1 MRLKSI
7 ITVIA
12 LILIM
17 FMSAIESSI
26 ISLALPTIKQDLN
39 AGNLISLIFTAYFI
53 ALVIANP
60 IVGEL
65 LSRFKIIYVA
75 IAGLL
80 LFSIGSFMCGLST
93 NFTMLIISRVIQ
105 GFGSGVLMSLSQIV
119 PKLAFEIPLRY
130 KIMGI
135 VGSVWGISSIIGP
148 LLGGGILEFAT
159 WHWLFYINI
168 PIAIIAIILVIWTFH
183 FPEEETVAKS
193 KFDTKGLTLF
203 YVFIGLIMFALLNQ
217 QLLLLNFLSF
227 ILAIVVAMCLFKVEK
242 HVSSPFLPVVEF
254 NRSITLVFITDLL
267 TAICL
272 MGFNLYIPVYL
283 QEQLGLSPLQSGLVI
298 FPLSVAWITLNF
310 NLHLSV
316 AWITLNFNLHRIEAK
331 LSRKVIYLLSFTL
344 LLVSSI
350 IISFG
355 IKLPVLIAF
364 VLILAGLSFGY
375 IYTKD
380 SVIVQEETSP
390 LQMKKMMSFYG
401 LTKNLGASI
410 GSTIMGYLYAIQ
422 SGIFGPNL
430 HNVLS
435 AVAVISIGLIVL
447 WVVFFKEQSS
457 QSKE

>member
-7 ITVIA
+7 VTVIA

-17 FMSAIESSI
+17 FMAAIESSI

-65 LSRFKIIYVA
+65 LTRFKIIYIA
-75 IAGLL
+75 IAGLT
-80 LFSIGSFMCGLST
+80 LFTVGSLMSGLST
-93 NFTMLIISRVIQ
+93 HFSMLIISRVIQ
-105 GFGSGVLMSLSQIV
+105 GFGSGVMMSLSQIV

-168 PIAIIAIILVIWTFH
+168 PIAIIAIILVVWTFH

-193 KFDTKGLTLF
+193 KFDTKGITLF
-203 YVFIGLIMFALLNQ
+203 YIFIGLIMFALLNQ
-217 QLLLLNFLSF
+217 QHLYLNIIGFV
-227 ILAIVVAMCLFKVEK
+227 LAILVALRLFNVEK
-242 HVSSPFLPVVEF
+242 KVSSPFLPVAEF
-254 NRSITLVFITDLL
+254 NRMITLVFITDLL
-267 TAICL
+267 TAVCL

-298 FPLSVAWITLNF
+298 FPLSVAWI
-310 NLHLSV
+310 NLH
-316 AWITLNFNLHRIEAK
+316 HIEAK
-331 LSRKVIYLLSFTL
+331 LSRKVIYLSSFTL
-344 LLVSSI
+344 LLLSSI
-350 IISFG
+350 IIAFG
-355 IKLPVLIAF
+355 IKLPILIAC
-364 VLILAGLSFGY
+364 VLILSGLSFGY

-390 LQMKKMMSFYG
+390 IQMKKMMSFYG

-410 GSTIMGYLYAIQ
+410 GSTIMGYLYALK
-422 SGIFGPNL
+422 SGLFGANL
-430 HNVLS
+430 HNILGVVSL
-435 AVAVISIGLIVL
+435 ISVGLIVVWL
-447 WVVFFKEQSS
+447 IFYREAASQTKE
-457 QSKE
+457 

>member
-53 ALVIANP
+53 ALVIANL

-298 FPLSVAWITLNF
+298 FPLSL
-310 NLHLSV
+310 

>member
-26 ISLALPTIKQDLN
+26 ISLALPIIKQDLN

-80 LFSIGSFMCGLST
+80 LFSIGSLMCGLST

-227 ILAIVVAMCLFKVEK
+227 ILAIVVAIRLFKVEK

-310 NLHLSV
+310 NLH
-316 AWITLNFNLHRIEAK
+316 RIEAK

-355 IKLPVLIAF
+355 IKLPLLIAF

-422 SGIFGPNL
+422 SAIFGPNL

-435 AVAVISIGLIVL
+435 AVAVISTGLIVL
-447 WVVFFKEQSS
+447 WVVFFKEQLS

>member
-1 MRLKSI
+1 
-7 ITVIA
+7 
-12 LILIM
+12 
-17 FMSAIESSI
+17 
-26 ISLALPTIKQDLN
+26 SLALPTIKQDLN

-310 NLHLSV
+310 NLH
-316 AWITLNFNLHRIEAK
+316 RIEAK

>member
-227 ILAIVVAMCLFKVEK
+227 ILAIVVPMCLFKVEK

-298 FPLSVAWITLNF
+298 FP
-310 NLHLSV
+310 LSV

>member
-227 ILAIVVAMCLFKVEK
+227 ILAIVVAIRLFKVEK

-310 NLHLSV
+310 NLH
-316 AWITLNFNLHRIEAK
+316 RIEAK

-355 IKLPVLIAF
+355 IKLPLLIAF

-435 AVAVISIGLIVL
+435 IVAVISIGLIVL

>member
-7 ITVIA
+7 VTVIA

-17 FMSAIESSI
+17 FMAAIESSI

-65 LSRFKIIYVA
+65 LTRFKIIYIA
-75 IAGLL
+75 IAGLT
-80 LFSIGSFMCGLST
+80 LFTVGSLMSGLST
-93 NFTMLIISRVIQ
+93 HFSMLIISRVIQ
-105 GFGSGVLMSLSQIV
+105 GFGSGVMMSLSQIV

-159 WHWLFYINI
+159 WHWLFFINI
-168 PIAIIAIILVIWTFH
+168 PIAIIAIILVVWTFH
-183 FPEEETVAKS
+183 FSEEETVAKS
-193 KFDTKGLTLF
+193 KFDTKGITLF
-203 YVFIGLIMFALLNQ
+203 YIFIGLIMFALLNQ
-217 QLLLLNFLSF
+217 QHLYLNIIGFV
-227 ILAIVVAMCLFKVEK
+227 LAILIALRLFNVEK
-242 HVSSPFLPVVEF
+242 KVSSPFLPVAEF
-254 NRSITLVFITDLL
+254 NRMITLVFITDLL
-267 TAICL
+267 TAVCL

-298 FPLSVAWITLNF
+298 FPLFVAWITLNF
-310 NLHLSV
+310 NLH
-316 AWITLNFNLHRIEAK
+316 HIEAK
-331 LSRKVIYLLSFTL
+331 LSRKVIYLSSFTL
-344 LLVSSI
+344 LLLSSI
-350 IISFG
+350 IIAFG
-355 IKLPVLIAF
+355 IKLPILIAC
-364 VLILAGLSFGY
+364 VLILSGISFGY

-390 LQMKKMMSFYG
+390 IQMKKMMSFYG

-410 GSTIMGYLYAIQ
+410 GSTIMGYLYALK
-422 SGIFGPNL
+422 SGLFGANL
-430 HNVLS
+430 HNILGVVSL
-435 AVAVISIGLIVL
+435 ISVGLIVVWL
-447 WVVFFKEQSS
+447 IFYREAAS
-457 QSKE
+457 QTNE

>member
-7 ITVIA
+7 VTVIA

-17 FMSAIESSI
+17 FMAAIESSI

-65 LSRFKIIYVA
+65 LTRFKIIYIA
-75 IAGLL
+75 IAGLT
-80 LFSIGSFMCGLST
+80 LFTVGSLMSGLST
-93 NFTMLIISRVIQ
+93 HFSMLIISRVIQ
-105 GFGSGVLMSLSQIV
+105 GFGSGVMMSLSQIV

-168 PIAIIAIILVIWTFH
+168 PIAIIAIILVVWTFH
-183 FPEEETVAKS
+183 FPEEKTVAKS
-193 KFDTKGLTLF
+193 KFDTKGITLF
-203 YVFIGLIMFALLNQ
+203 YIFIGLIMFALLNQ
-217 QLLLLNFLSF
+217 QHLYLNIIGFV
-227 ILAIVVAMCLFKVEK
+227 LAILVALRLFNVEK
-242 HVSSPFLPVVEF
+242 KVSSPFLPVAEF
-254 NRSITLVFITDLL
+254 NRMITLVFITDLL
-267 TAICL
+267 TAVCL

-310 NLHLSV
+310 NLH
-316 AWITLNFNLHRIEAK
+316 HIEAK
-331 LSRKVIYLLSFTL
+331 LSRKVIYLSSFTL
-344 LLVSSI
+344 LLLSSI
-350 IISFG
+350 IIAFG
-355 IKLPVLIAF
+355 IKLPILIAC
-364 VLILAGLSFGY
+364 VLILSGLSFGY

-390 LQMKKMMSFYG
+390 IQMKKMMSFYG

-410 GSTIMGYLYAIQ
+410 GSTIMGYLYALK
-422 SGIFGPNL
+422 SGLFGANL
-430 HNVLS
+430 HNILGVVSL
-435 AVAVISIGLIVL
+435 ISVGLIVVGL
-447 WVVFFKEQSS
+447 IFYREAASQTKE
-457 QSKE
+457 

>member
-7 ITVIA
+7 VTVIA

-17 FMSAIESSI
+17 FMAAIESSI

-65 LSRFKIIYVA
+65 LTRFKIIYIA
-75 IAGLL
+75 IAGLT
-80 LFSIGSFMCGLST
+80 LFTVGSLMSGLST
-93 NFTMLIISRVIQ
+93 HFSMLVISRVIQ
-105 GFGSGVLMSLSQIV
+105 GFGSGVMMSLSQIV

-168 PIAIIAIILVIWTFH
+168 PIAIIAIILVVWTFH

-193 KFDTKGLTLF
+193 KFDTKGITLF
-203 YVFIGLIMFALLNQ
+203 YIFIGLIMFALLNQ
-217 QLLLLNFLSF
+217 QHLYLNIIGFV
-227 ILAIVVAMCLFKVEK
+227 LAILVALRLFNVEK
-242 HVSSPFLPVVEF
+242 KVSSPFLPVAEF
-254 NRSITLVFITDLL
+254 NRMITLVFITDLL
-267 TAICL
+267 TAVCL

-310 NLHLSV
+310 NLH
-316 AWITLNFNLHRIEAK
+316 HIEAK
-331 LSRKVIYLLSFTL
+331 LSRKVIYLSSFTL
-344 LLVSSI
+344 LLLSSI
-350 IISFG
+350 IIAFG
-355 IKLPVLIAF
+355 IKLPILIAC
-364 VLILAGLSFGY
+364 VLILSGLSFGY

-390 LQMKKMMSFYG
+390 IQMKKMMSFYG

-410 GSTIMGYLYAIQ
+410 GSTIMGYLYALK
-422 SGIFGPNL
+422 SGLFGANL
-430 HNVLS
+430 HNILGVVSL
-435 AVAVISIGLIVL
+435 ISVGLIVVWL
-447 WVVFFKEQSS
+447 IFYRKAASQTKE
-457 QSKE
+457 

>member
-7 ITVIA
+7 VTAIA

-17 FMSAIESSI
+17 FMAAIESSI

-65 LSRFKIIYVA
+65 LTRFKIIYIA
-75 IAGLL
+75 IAGLT
-80 LFSIGSFMCGLST
+80 LFTVGSLMSGLST
-93 NFTMLIISRVIQ
+93 HFSMLIISRVIQ
-105 GFGSGVLMSLSQIV
+105 GFGSGVMMSLSQIV

-168 PIAIIAIILVIWTFH
+168 PIAIIAIILVVWTFH
-183 FPEEETVAKS
+183 FPEEKTVAKS
-193 KFDTKGLTLF
+193 KFDTKGITLF
-203 YVFIGLIMFALLNQ
+203 YIFIGLIMFALLNQ
-217 QLLLLNFLSF
+217 QHLYLNIIGFV
-227 ILAIVVAMCLFKVEK
+227 LAILVALRLFNVEK
-242 HVSSPFLPVVEF
+242 KVSSPFLPVAEF
-254 NRSITLVFITDLL
+254 NRMITLVFITDLL
-267 TAICL
+267 TAVCL

-310 NLHLSV
+310 NLH
-316 AWITLNFNLHRIEAK
+316 HIEAK
-331 LSRKVIYLLSFTL
+331 LSRKVIYLSSFTL
-344 LLVSSI
+344 LLLSSI
-350 IISFG
+350 IIAFG
-355 IKLPVLIAF
+355 IKLPILIAC
-364 VLILAGLSFGY
+364 VLILSGLSFGY

-390 LQMKKMMSFYG
+390 IQMKKMMSFYG

-410 GSTIMGYLYAIQ
+410 GSTIMGYLYALK
-422 SGIFGPNL
+422 SGLFGANL
-430 HNVLS
+430 HNILGVVSL
-435 AVAVISIGLIVL
+435 ISVGLIVVWL
-447 WVVFFKEQSS
+447 IFYREAASQTKE
-457 QSKE
+457 

>member
-242 HVSSPFLPVVEF
+242 HVSSPFLPVVKF

-298 FPLSVAWITLNF
+298 FP
-310 NLHLSV
+310 LSV

>member
-7 ITVIA
+7 VTVIA

-17 FMSAIESSI
+17 FMAAIESSI

-65 LSRFKIIYVA
+65 LTRFKIIYIA
-75 IAGLL
+75 IAGLT
-80 LFSIGSFMCGLST
+80 LFTVGSLMSGLST
-93 NFTMLIISRVIQ
+93 HFSMLIISRVIQ
-105 GFGSGVLMSLSQIV
+105 GFGSGVMMSLSQIV

-159 WHWLFYINI
+159 WHWLFFINI
-168 PIAIIAIILVIWTFH
+168 PIAIIAIILVVWTFH
-183 FPEEETVAKS
+183 FSEEETVAKS
-193 KFDTKGLTLF
+193 KFDTKGITLF
-203 YVFIGLIMFALLNQ
+203 YIFIGLIMFALLNQ
-217 QLLLLNFLSF
+217 QHLYLNIIGFV
-227 ILAIVVAMCLFKVEK
+227 LAILIALRLFNVEK
-242 HVSSPFLPVVEF
+242 KVSSPFLPVAEF
-254 NRSITLVFITDLL
+254 NRMITLVFITDLL
-267 TAICL
+267 TAVCL

-310 NLHLSV
+310 NLH
-316 AWITLNFNLHRIEAK
+316 HIEAK
-331 LSRKVIYLLSFTL
+331 LSRKVIYLSSFTL
-344 LLVSSI
+344 LLLSSI
-350 IISFG
+350 IIAFG
-355 IKLPVLIAF
+355 IKIPILIAC
-364 VLILAGLSFGY
+364 VLILSGISFGY

-390 LQMKKMMSFYG
+390 IQMKKMMSFYG

-410 GSTIMGYLYAIQ
+410 GSTIMGYLYALK
-422 SGIFGPNL
+422 SGLFGANL
-430 HNVLS
+430 HNILGVVSL
-435 AVAVISIGLIVL
+435 ISVGLIVVWL
-447 WVVFFKEQSS
+447 IFYREAAS
-457 QSKE
+457 QTNE

>member
-7 ITVIA
+7 VTVIA

-17 FMSAIESSI
+17 FMAAIESSI

-65 LSRFKIIYVA
+65 LTRFKIIYIA
-75 IAGLL
+75 IAGLT
-80 LFSIGSFMCGLST
+80 LFTVGSLMSGLST
-93 NFTMLIISRVIQ
+93 HFSMLVISRVIQ
-105 GFGSGVLMSLSQIV
+105 GFGSGVMMSLSQIV

-168 PIAIIAIILVIWTFH
+168 PIAIIAIILVVWTFH

-193 KFDTKGLTLF
+193 KFDTKGITLF
-203 YVFIGLIMFALLNQ
+203 YIFIGLIMFALLNQ
-217 QLLLLNFLSF
+217 QHLYLNIIGFV
-227 ILAIVVAMCLFKVEK
+227 LAILVALRLFNVEK
-242 HVSSPFLPVVEF
+242 KVSSPFLPVAEF
-254 NRSITLVFITDLL
+254 NRMITLVFITDLL
-267 TAICL
+267 TAVCL

-310 NLHLSV
+310 NLH
-316 AWITLNFNLHRIEAK
+316 HIEAK
-331 LSRKVIYLLSFTL
+331 LSRKVIYLSSFTL
-344 LLVSSI
+344 LLLSGI
-350 IISFG
+350 IIAFG
-355 IKLPVLIAF
+355 IKLPILIAC
-364 VLILAGLSFGY
+364 VLILSGLSFGY

-390 LQMKKMMSFYG
+390 IQMKKMMSFYG

-410 GSTIMGYLYAIQ
+410 GSTIMGYLYALK
-422 SGIFGPNL
+422 SGLFGANL
-430 HNVLS
+430 HNILGVVSL
-435 AVAVISIGLIVL
+435 ISVGLIVVWL
-447 WVVFFKEQSS
+447 IFYREAASQTKE
-457 QSKE
+457 

>member
-105 GFGSGVLMSLSQIV
+105 SFGSGVLMSLSQIV

-310 NLHLSV
+310 NLH
-316 AWITLNFNLHRIEAK
+316 RIEAK

>member
-310 NLHLSV
+310 NLH
-316 AWITLNFNLHRIEAK
+316 RIEAK
-331 LSRKVIYLLSFTL
+331 LSSKVIYLLSFTL

>member
-7 ITVIA
+7 VTVIA

-17 FMSAIESSI
+17 FMAAIESSI

-65 LSRFKIIYVA
+65 LTRFKIIYIA
-75 IAGLL
+75 IAGLT
-80 LFSIGSFMCGLST
+80 LFTVGSLMSGLST
-93 NFTMLIISRVIQ
+93 HFSMLIISRVIQ
-105 GFGSGVLMSLSQIV
+105 GFGSGVMMSLSQIV

-148 LLGGGILEFAT
+148 LLGGDILEFAT

-168 PIAIIAIILVIWTFH
+168 PIAIIAIILVVWTFH
-183 FPEEETVAKS
+183 FPEEKTVAKS
-193 KFDTKGLTLF
+193 KFDTKGITLF
-203 YVFIGLIMFALLNQ
+203 YIFIGLIMFALLNQ
-217 QLLLLNFLSF
+217 QHLYLNIIGFV
-227 ILAIVVAMCLFKVEK
+227 LAILVALRLFNVEK
-242 HVSSPFLPVVEF
+242 KVSSPFLPVAEF
-254 NRSITLVFITDLL
+254 NRMITLVFITDLL
-267 TAICL
+267 TAVCL

-310 NLHLSV
+310 NLH
-316 AWITLNFNLHRIEAK
+316 HIEAK
-331 LSRKVIYLLSFTL
+331 LSRKVIYLSSFTL
-344 LLVSSI
+344 LLLSSI
-350 IISFG
+350 IIAFG
-355 IKLPVLIAF
+355 IKLPILIAC
-364 VLILAGLSFGY
+364 VLILSGLSFGY

-390 LQMKKMMSFYG
+390 IQMKKMMSFYG

-410 GSTIMGYLYAIQ
+410 GSTIMGYLYALK
-422 SGIFGPNL
+422 SGLFGANL
-430 HNVLS
+430 HNILGVVSL
-435 AVAVISIGLIVL
+435 ISVGLIVVWL
-447 WVVFFKEQSS
+447 IFYREAASQTKE
-457 QSKE
+457 

>member
-80 LFSIGSFMCGLST
+80 LFSIGSLMCGLST

-227 ILAIVVAMCLFKVEK
+227 ILAIVVAIRLFKVEK

-283 QEQLGLSPLQSGLVI
+283 QEQLGLSPLQSGVVI
-298 FPLSVAWITLNF
+298 FP
-310 NLHLSV
+310 LSV

-355 IKLPVLIAF
+355 IKLPLLIAF

-422 SGIFGPNL
+422 SAIFGPNL

-435 AVAVISIGLIVL
+435 AVAVISTGLIVL
-447 WVVFFKEQSS
+447 WVVFFKEQLS

>member
-217 QLLLLNFLSF
+217 QRLLLNFLSF

-298 FPLSVAWITLNF
+298 FP
-310 NLHLSV
+310 LSV

>member
-310 NLHLSV
+310 NLH
-316 AWITLNFNLHRIEAK
+316 RIEAK

-410 GSTIMGYLYAIQ
+410 GSTIMGYLYSIQ

>member
-227 ILAIVVAMCLFKVEK
+227 ILATVVAMCLFKVEK

-298 FPLSVAWITLNF
+298 FP
-310 NLHLSV
+310 LSV

>member
-242 HVSSPFLPVVEF
+242 HVSSPFLPVVGF

-298 FPLSVAWITLNF
+298 FP
-310 NLHLSV
+310 LSV

>member
-7 ITVIA
+7 VTVIA

-17 FMSAIESSI
+17 FMAAIESSI

-65 LSRFKIIYVA
+65 LTRFKIIYIA
-75 IAGLL
+75 IAGLT
-80 LFSIGSFMCGLST
+80 LFTVGSLMSGLST
-93 NFTMLIISRVIQ
+93 HFSMLIISRVIQ
-105 GFGSGVLMSLSQIV
+105 GFGSGVMMSLSQIV

-168 PIAIIAIILVIWTFH
+168 PIAIIAIILVVWTFH

-193 KFDTKGLTLF
+193 KFDTKGITLF
-203 YVFIGLIMFALLNQ
+203 YIFIGLIMFALLNQ
-217 QLLLLNFLSF
+217 QHLYLNIIGFV
-227 ILAIVVAMCLFKVEK
+227 LAILVALRLFNVEK
-242 HVSSPFLPVVEF
+242 KVSSPFLPVAEF
-254 NRSITLVFITDLL
+254 NRMITLVFITDLL
-267 TAICL
+267 TAVCL

-310 NLHLSV
+310 NLH
-316 AWITLNFNLHRIEAK
+316 HIEAK
-331 LSRKVIYLLSFTL
+331 LSRKVIYLSSFTL
-344 LLVSSI
+344 LLLSSI
-350 IISFG
+350 IIAFG
-355 IKLPVLIAF
+355 IKLPILIAC
-364 VLILAGLSFGY
+364 VLILSGLSFGY

-390 LQMKKMMSFYG
+390 IQMKKMMSFYG

-410 GSTIMGYLYAIQ
+410 GSTIMGYLYALK
-422 SGIFGPNL
+422 SGLFGANL
-430 HNVLS
+430 HNILGVVSL
-435 AVAVISIGLIVL
+435 ISVGLIVVWL
-447 WVVFFKEQSS
+447 IFYREAAPQTKE
-457 QSKE
+457 

>member
-310 NLHLSV
+310 NLH
-316 AWITLNFNLHRIEAK
+316 RIEAK

-401 LTKNLGASI
+401 LTKNFGASI

>member
-12 LILIM
+12 SILIM

-310 NLHLSV
+310 NLH
-316 AWITLNFNLHRIEAK
+316 RIEAK

>member
-135 VGSVWGISSIIGP
+135 VDSVWGISSIIGP

-310 NLHLSV
+310 NLH
-316 AWITLNFNLHRIEAK
+316 RIEAK

>member
-60 IVGEL
+60 VVGEL

-310 NLHLSV
+310 NLH
-316 AWITLNFNLHRIEAK
+316 RIEAK

>member
-80 LFSIGSFMCGLST
+80 LFSIGSLMCGLST

-105 GFGSGVLMSLSQIV
+105 GFGSGVLISLSQIV

-227 ILAIVVAMCLFKVEK
+227 ILAIVVAIRLFKVEK

-310 NLHLSV
+310 NLH
-316 AWITLNFNLHRIEAK
+316 RIEAK

-355 IKLPVLIAF
+355 IKLPLLIAF

-422 SGIFGPNL
+422 SAIFGPNL

-435 AVAVISIGLIVL
+435 AVAVISTGLIVL
-447 WVVFFKEQSS
+447 WVVFFKEQLS

>member
-80 LFSIGSFMCGLST
+80 LFSIGSLMCGLST

-227 ILAIVVAMCLFKVEK
+227 ILAIVVAIRLFKVEK

-310 NLHLSV
+310 NLH
-316 AWITLNFNLHRIEAK
+316 RMEAK

-355 IKLPVLIAF
+355 IKLPLLIAF

-422 SGIFGPNL
+422 SAIFGPNL

-435 AVAVISIGLIVL
+435 AVAVISTGLIVL
-447 WVVFFKEQSS
+447 WVVFFKEQLS

>member
-227 ILAIVVAMCLFKVEK
+227 ILAIVVAIRLFKVEK

-310 NLHLSV
+310 NLH
-316 AWITLNFNLHRIEAK
+316 RIEAK

-355 IKLPVLIAF
+355 IKLPLLIAF

-422 SGIFGPNL
+422 SGNFGPNL

>member
-7 ITVIA
+7 VTVIA

-17 FMSAIESSI
+17 FMAAIESSI

-65 LSRFKIIYVA
+65 LTRFKIIYIA
-75 IAGLL
+75 IAGLT
-80 LFSIGSFMCGLST
+80 LFTVGSLMSGLST
-93 NFTMLIISRVIQ
+93 HFSMLVISRVIQ
-105 GFGSGVLMSLSQIV
+105 GFGSGVMMSLSQIV

-168 PIAIIAIILVIWTFH
+168 PIAIIAIILVVWTFH

-193 KFDTKGLTLF
+193 KFDTKGITLF
-203 YVFIGLIMFALLNQ
+203 YIFIGLIMFALLNQ
-217 QLLLLNFLSF
+217 QHLYLNIIGFV
-227 ILAIVVAMCLFKVEK
+227 LAILVALRLFNVEK
-242 HVSSPFLPVVEF
+242 KVSSPFLPVAEF
-254 NRSITLVFITDLL
+254 NRMITLVFITDLL
-267 TAICL
+267 TAVCL

-310 NLHLSV
+310 NLH
-316 AWITLNFNLHRIEAK
+316 HIEAK
-331 LSRKVIYLLSFTL
+331 LSRKVIYLSSFTL
-344 LLVSSI
+344 LLLSSI
-350 IISFG
+350 IIAFG
-355 IKLPVLIAF
+355 IKLPILIAC
-364 VLILAGLSFGY
+364 VLILSGLSFGY

-390 LQMKKMMSFYG
+390 IQMKKMMSFYG

-410 GSTIMGYLYAIQ
+410 GSTIMGYLYALK
-422 SGIFGPNL
+422 SGLFGANL
-430 HNVLS
+430 H
-435 AVAVISIGLIVL
+435 II
-447 WVVFFKEQSS
+447 
-457 QSKE
+457 

>member
-135 VGSVWGISSIIGP
+135 VGSVWGISSIIGL

-227 ILAIVVAMCLFKVEK
+227 ILAIVVAIRLFKVEK

-254 NRSITLVFITDLL
+254 NRPITLVFITDLL

-310 NLHLSV
+310 NLH
-316 AWITLNFNLHRIEAK
+316 RIEAK

-355 IKLPVLIAF
+355 IKLPLLIAF

-435 AVAVISIGLIVL
+435 AVVVISIGLIVL

>member
-7 ITVIA
+7 VTVIA

-17 FMSAIESSI
+17 FMAAIESSI

-65 LSRFKIIYVA
+65 LTRFKIIYIA
-75 IAGLL
+75 IAGLT
-80 LFSIGSFMCGLST
+80 LFTVGSLMSGLST
-93 NFTMLIISRVIQ
+93 HFSMLIISRVIQ
-105 GFGSGVLMSLSQIV
+105 GFGSGVMMSLSQIV

-168 PIAIIAIILVIWTFH
+168 PIAIIAIILVVWTFH
-183 FPEEETVAKS
+183 FPEEKPVAKS
-193 KFDTKGLTLF
+193 KFDTKGITLF
-203 YVFIGLIMFALLNQ
+203 YIFIGLIMFALLNQ
-217 QLLLLNFLSF
+217 QHLYLNIIGFV
-227 ILAIVVAMCLFKVEK
+227 LAILVALRLFNVEK
-242 HVSSPFLPVVEF
+242 KVSSPFLPVAEF
-254 NRSITLVFITDLL
+254 NRMITLVFITDLL
-267 TAICL
+267 TAVCL

-310 NLHLSV
+310 NLYH
-316 AWITLNFNLHRIEAK
+316 IEAK
-331 LSRKVIYLLSFTL
+331 LSRKVIYLSSFTL
-344 LLVSSI
+344 LLLSSI
-350 IISFG
+350 IIAFG
-355 IKLPVLIAF
+355 IKLPILIAC
-364 VLILAGLSFGY
+364 VLILSGLSFGY

-390 LQMKKMMSFYG
+390 IQMKKMMSFYG

-410 GSTIMGYLYAIQ
+410 GSTIMGYLYALK
-422 SGIFGPNL
+422 SGLFGANL
-430 HNVLS
+430 HNILGVVSL
-435 AVAVISIGLIVL
+435 ISVGLIVVWL
-447 WVVFFKEQSS
+447 IFYREAASQTKE
-457 QSKE
+457 

>member
-227 ILAIVVAMCLFKVEK
+227 ILAIVVAIRLFKVEK

-310 NLHLSV
+310 NLH
-316 AWITLNFNLHRIEAK
+316 RIEAK

-355 IKLPVLIAF
+355 IKLPLLFAF

-447 WVVFFKEQSS
+447 WVVFFKEQSF
-457 QSKE
+457 QSKQ

>member
-7 ITVIA
+7 VTVIA

-17 FMSAIESSI
+17 FMAAIESSI

-65 LSRFKIIYVA
+65 LTRFKIIYIA
-75 IAGLL
+75 IAGLT
-80 LFSIGSFMCGLST
+80 LFTVGSLMSGLST
-93 NFTMLIISRVIQ
+93 HFSMLIISRVIQ
-105 GFGSGVLMSLSQIV
+105 GFGSGVMMSLSQIV

-159 WHWLFYINI
+159 WHWLFFINI
-168 PIAIIAIILVIWTFH
+168 PIAIIAIILVVWTFH
-183 FPEEETVAKS
+183 FSEEETVAKS
-193 KFDTKGLTLF
+193 KFDTKGITLF
-203 YVFIGLIMFALLNQ
+203 YIFIGLIMFALLNQ
-217 QLLLLNFLSF
+217 QHLYLNIIGFV
-227 ILAIVVAMCLFKVEK
+227 LAILIALRLFNVEK
-242 HVSSPFLPVVEF
+242 KVSSPFLPVAEF
-254 NRSITLVFITDLL
+254 NRMITLVFITDLL
-267 TAICL
+267 TAVCL

-310 NLHLSV
+310 NLH
-316 AWITLNFNLHRIEAK
+316 HIEAK
-331 LSRKVIYLLSFTL
+331 LSRKVIYLSSFTL
-344 LLVSSI
+344 LLLSSI
-350 IISFG
+350 IIAFG
-355 IKLPVLIAF
+355 IKLPILIAC
-364 VLILAGLSFGY
+364 VLILSGISFGY

-390 LQMKKMMSFYG
+390 IQMKKMMSFYG

-410 GSTIMGYLYAIQ
+410 GSTIMGYLYALK
-422 SGIFGPNL
+422 SGLFGANL
-430 HNVLS
+430 HNILGVVSL
-435 AVAVISIGLIVL
+435 ISVGLIVVCL
-447 WVVFFKEQSS
+447 IFYREAAS
-457 QSKE
+457 QTNE

>member
-310 NLHLSV
+310 NLH
-316 AWITLNFNLHRIEAK
+316 RIEAK

-435 AVAVISIGLIVL
+435 AVAVIGIGLIVL

>member
-105 GFGSGVLMSLSQIV
+105 GFGSGILMSLSQIV

-272 MGFNLYIPVYL
+272 MGFNLYISVYL

-298 FPLSVAWITLNF
+298 FP
-310 NLHLSV
+310 LSV

>member
-310 NLHLSV
+310 NLH
-316 AWITLNFNLHRIEAK
+316 RIEAK

-447 WVVFFKEQSS
+447 WLVFFKEQSS